1 MRQIETAGAVARVMR
16 VLLTKH
22 KERQHKR
29 GLQLQLQACQQSL
42 TLQQHSRSFD
52 AHESFSPKSPATMKT
67 SSAAAAVS
75 DHSDSD
81 NLLQDDDYFSLQD
94 TIPQI
99 VQACRSSRLQL
110 VDLAPRLLEE
120 SAHANNSDVCSS

>member
-52 AHESFSPKSPATMKT
+52 ALESFSPKSPATMKT
-67 SSAAAAVS
+67 SAAAVVS

-81 NLLQDDDYFSLQD
+81 NLLQDDDDFSLQD